1 MGRIYACFLELKK
14 IAPKDWF
21 TDKVGIVK
29 FENDN
34 KKYEIYYTKKC
45 YKKKTNTFHFSFSFA
60 VLMEAISI
68 LRIVP
73 H

>member
-29 FENDN
+29 FEDDN
-34 KKYEIYYTKKC
+34 KKYEIYYTKKRANK
-45 YKKKTNTFHFSFSFA
+45 Y
-60 VLMEAISI
+60 SI
-68 LRIVP
+68 IQLCCFYNE
-73 H
+73 